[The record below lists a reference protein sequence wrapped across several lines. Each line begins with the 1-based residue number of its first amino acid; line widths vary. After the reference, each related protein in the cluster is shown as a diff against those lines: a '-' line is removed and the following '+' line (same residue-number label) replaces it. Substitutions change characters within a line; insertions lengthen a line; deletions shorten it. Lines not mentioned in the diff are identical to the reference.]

1 MTQSD
6 TNHTIDKPDMT
17 QTDTNRT
24 DANRTDANKTE
35 LDQRH
40 MRHALALAAQG
51 VYSTSPNP
59 RVGCIVVRD
68 HQIVGEGWHQKAGEP
83 HAEVH
88 ALRMA
93 GEAARGA
100 TAYVTLEPCSHF
112 GRTPPC
118 AEALV
123 KAGVARVVG
132 ACRDPNPSVAGRGY
146 QRLREAGIDVTE
158 SCLQDEAEAL
168 NVGFMKR
175 MRTGR
180 PYVRIKLA
188 QSLDGRTA
196 MASGESQ
203 WITGP
208 QARQDVQQ
216 LRARSCA
223 VLTGADSV
231 LIDNPSMTVRPLES
245 GIEQDPRLW
254 RQPLRV
260 LIDGKQRVK
269 RDAKLFAQQGDILIA
284 TSSTDSSAT
293 SASETGTIQRADDL
307 GTLEYW
313 HSEGTEQVNLAALL
327 DELGQRGCNEVLVES
342 GAQLAGAM
350 VSQGLVDELVLY
362 CAPTLLGSDARPL
375 LNLPLTRM
383 NEQIRWQWQDI
394 QRIGD
399 DIRLTLTPKT
409 EPGAH

>member
-1 MTQSD
+1 MT
-6 TNHTIDKPDMT
+6 T
-17 QTDTNRT
+17 
-24 DANRTDANKTE
+24 
-35 LDQRH
+35 LDQHYMQR
-40 MRHALALAAQG
+40 ALELARLG
-51 VYSTSPNP
+51 LYSTSPNP
-59 RVGCIVVRD
+59 RVGCVLVND
-68 HQIVGEGWHQKAGEP
+68 GNIVGEGWHQKAGEP
-83 HAEVH
+83 HAEIN

-100 TAYVTLEPCSHF
+100 TAYVTLEPCSHY

-118 AEALV
+118 ADALI

-132 ACRDPNPSVAGRGY
+132 ACSDPNPEVAGRGY
-146 QRLREAGIDVTE
+146 QRIRDAGIEVVE
-158 SCLQDEAEAL
+158 SCLSAEAETI

-208 QARQDVQQ
+208 QARQDVQK

-223 VLTGADSV
+223 VITGADSV
-231 LIDNPSMTVRPLES
+231 LIDDPSMTVRPAES
-245 GIEQDPRLW
+245 GIEQEARLW

-260 LIDGKQRVK
+260 LIDGQQRVTG
-269 RDAKLFAQQGDILIA
+269 DAKLFAQPGDILIA
-284 TSSTDSSAT
+284 TSRADSSET
-293 SASETGTIQRADDL
+293 SAIQRADDL

-313 HSEGTEQVNLAALL
+313 HSHDGEQVNLAALL
-327 DELGQRGCNEVLVES
+327 DALGQRGCNEVLVES
-342 GAQLAGAM
+342 GARLAGAF
-350 VSQGLVDELVLY
+350 VEQGLVDELVLY

-375 LNLPLTRM
+375 ITLPLTRM
-383 NEQIRWQWQDI
+383 KEQLRWHWQDV
-394 QRIGD
+394 QPIGD
-399 DIRLTLTPKT
+399 DLRLILTPASSDDLLNHSPNNSPMT
-409 EPGAH
+409 EGAQ